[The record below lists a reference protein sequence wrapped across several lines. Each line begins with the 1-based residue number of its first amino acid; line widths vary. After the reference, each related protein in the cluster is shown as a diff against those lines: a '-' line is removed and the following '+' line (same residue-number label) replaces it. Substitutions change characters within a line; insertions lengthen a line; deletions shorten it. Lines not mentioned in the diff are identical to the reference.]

1 VKEMNDLLANPKY
14 NDALARLILFD
25 DEFMTK
31 VFENTDCFNLVLS
44 IILKT
49 KIRIQSSIT
58 QRFIKNLQGRSLQ
71 LDVFG
76 MDEEGTCYN
85 LEVQNKELSVL
96 LKRSRYHSSL
106 IDSNISYPGQKFENL
121 KEIYIIFIVRKD
133 YFRKMR
139 DMYQIERMNVD
150 DAVIVDDKEHIII
163 VNGEYDGDDEIGRLM
178 HDFQCEN
185 PDDMYYEILRNR
197 VRYFKED
204 EGGRQEMCAIWEEI
218 RNDGVIEGRIQ
229 GELEGKIKGKIEG
242 KLENTIST
250 LLKLLTKK
258 FGKTITIE
266 LQTEIENSDI
276 ETLNEVTEVIFDV
289 ENEEDVMKILHHI

>member
-1 VKEMNDLLANPKY
+1 
-14 NDALARLILFD
+14 
-25 DEFMTK
+25 
-31 VFENTDCFNLVLS
+31 
-44 IILKT
+44 
-49 KIRIQSSIT
+49 
-58 QRFIKNLQGRSLQ
+58 
-71 LDVFG
+71 VFG

-85 LEVQNKELSVL
+85 LEVQNKEFSVL

-218 RNDGVIEGRIQ
+218 RNDGVIEG
-229 GELEGKIKGKIEG
+229 KIKGKIEE
-242 KLENTIST
+242 KIST
-250 LLKLLTKK
+250 LLKQLSKK

-266 LQTEIENSDI
+266 LKTEIENSNKESLD
-276 ETLNEVTEVIFDV
+276 ELAEAIFDV
-289 ENEEDVMKILHHI
+289 ENEEDVLKILHHI

>member
-1 VKEMNDLLANPKY
+1 
-14 NDALARLILFD
+14 
-25 DEFMTK
+25 
-31 VFENTDCFNLVLS
+31 
-44 IILKT
+44 
-49 KIRIQSSIT
+49 
-58 QRFIKNLQGRSLQ
+58 
-71 LDVFG
+71 VFG

-133 YFRKMR
+133 YFRKMK

-204 EGGRQEMCAIWEEI
+204 ERGRQEMCAIWEEI
-218 RNDGVIEGRIQ
+218 RNDGVIEG
-229 GELEGKIKGKIEG
+229 KIKGKIEE
-242 KLENTIST
+242 KIST
-250 LLKLLTKK
+250 LLKQLSKK

-266 LQTEIENSDI
+266 LKTEIENSNKESLD
-276 ETLNEVTEVIFDV
+276 ELAEAIFDV
-289 ENEEDVMKILHHI
+289 ENEEDVIRILHHI

>member
-1 VKEMNDLLANPKY
+1 
-14 NDALARLILFD
+14 
-25 DEFMTK
+25 
-31 VFENTDCFNLVLS
+31 
-44 IILKT
+44 
-49 KIRIQSSIT
+49 
-58 QRFIKNLQGRSLQ
+58 
-71 LDVFG
+71 
-76 MDEEGTCYN
+76 
-85 LEVQNKELSVL
+85 
-96 LKRSRYHSSL
+96 
-106 IDSNISYPGQKFENL
+106 
-121 KEIYIIFIVRKD
+121 
-133 YFRKMR
+133 MR

-178 HDFQCEN
+178 HDFKCEN

-218 RNDGVIEGRIQ
+218 RNDGVIEGEIRGRIQ
-229 GELEGKIKGKIEG
+229 GELEGKTKG
-242 KLENTIST
+242 KLENMIST

-289 ENEEDVMKILHHI
+289 ENEEDVLKILHHI

>member
-1 VKEMNDLLANPKY
+1 MNDLLTNPKY

-85 LEVQNKELSVL
+85 LEVQNKEFSVL

-218 RNDGVIEGRIQ
+218 RNDGVIEGEIRGRIQ
-229 GELEGKIKGKIEG
+229 GELEGKIKGKIEE
-242 KLENTIST
+242 KIST

>member
-1 VKEMNDLLANPKY
+1 
-14 NDALARLILFD
+14 
-25 DEFMTK
+25 
-31 VFENTDCFNLVLS
+31 
-44 IILKT
+44 
-49 KIRIQSSIT
+49 
-58 QRFIKNLQGRSLQ
+58 
-71 LDVFG
+71 VFG

-163 VNGEYDGDDEIGRLM
+163 VNGEYEGDDEIGRLM

-197 VRYFKED
+197 VKYFKED
-204 EGGRQEMCAIWEEI
+204 EGERKEMCAIWEEI

-229 GELEGKIKGKIEG
+229 GKIEG

-250 LLKLLTKK
+250 LLTILKTKLGGYISAYLTK
-258 FGKTITIE
+258 
-266 LQTEIENSDI
+266 EIENSNI
-276 ETLNEVTEVIFDV
+276 ETLDILTKHILEV
-289 ENEEDVMKILHHI
+289 ENEDDVMKILHHI

>member
-1 VKEMNDLLANPKY
+1 
-14 NDALARLILFD
+14 
-25 DEFMTK
+25 
-31 VFENTDCFNLVLS
+31 
-44 IILKT
+44 
-49 KIRIQSSIT
+49 
-58 QRFIKNLQGRSLQ
+58 
-71 LDVFG
+71 
-76 MDEEGTCYN
+76 
-85 LEVQNKELSVL
+85 
-96 LKRSRYHSSL
+96 
-106 IDSNISYPGQKFENL
+106 
-121 KEIYIIFIVRKD
+121 
-133 YFRKMR
+133 MR

-204 EGGRQEMCAIWEEI
+204 ERGRQEMCAIWEEI
-218 RNDGVIEGRIQ
+218 RNDGVIEG
-229 GELEGKIKGKIEG
+229 EIKAK
-242 KLENTIST
+242 IST

-266 LQTEIENSDI
+266 LKTEIENSDI
-276 ETLNEVTEVIFDV
+276 ETLNEITEVIFDV

>member
-1 VKEMNDLLANPKY
+1 
-14 NDALARLILFD
+14 
-25 DEFMTK
+25 
-31 VFENTDCFNLVLS
+31 
-44 IILKT
+44 
-49 KIRIQSSIT
+49 
-58 QRFIKNLQGRSLQ
+58 
-71 LDVFG
+71 VFG

-85 LEVQNKELSVL
+85 LEVQNKDLSVL

-163 VNGEYDGDDEIGRLM
+163 VNGEYEGDDEIGRLM

-204 EGGRQEMCAIWEEI
+204 ERGRKEMCAIWEEI

-229 GELEGKIKGKIEG
+229 GKIEGELEGKIKGKIEE
-242 KLENTIST
+242 KIST